1 MKKMNLLVMSLVSA
15 AALSFT
21 SCSSNDD
28 LAGNANESKVGE
40 FYMAMTVQ
48 TPAANSTRTI
58 QSNEFDATSAESNIT
73 SGTFYLV
80 DAAGKIVYQKS
91 ISGTEFANVSF
102 KDKETGKTQLL
113 VPVQNVQANTE
124 YKVYFLANATDAKP
138 WENVFT
144 ATEKFA
150 KPYVEDNKFAMF
162 NENDKNVDGNSY
174 TVQFT
179 DANKDSNNGAKVSG
193 TIKLERLSARIDQP
207 TSEATTIKA
216 YTKEDATDAEKKAME
231 DARAKVESVNLT
243 GYAISNLANKTNIMQ
258 KWNNENLL
266 IPADLTYYQPKSE
279 FGTATR
285 MDNPTYFN
293 AIGENANKDYVFENN
308 SNDNATFM
316 YFEYTVKLSDAANQG
331 ADCTDGT
338 FYRYNGVIYTSIKA
352 IYDAYKDQP
361 VLFGGKSADELK
373 AELKIVDGKITATEA
388 ELSDFRA
395 NNTIE
400 VFRAGKTYY
409 KQTIKDKFIG
419 YENAIQRNTVYQLNV
434 KNLFNIGADV
444 PNGDTDKKPMYYLDV
459 EISVNPWV
467 LSTQDVDLK

>member
-15 AALSFT
+15 AALTFT

-28 LAGNANESKVGE
+28 LAGNAGQEKIGE
-40 FYMAMTVQ
+40 FYMTLTVQ
-48 TPAANSTRTI
+48 TPNANGTRTV
-58 QSNEFDATSAESNIT
+58 QSNKYNATAAESNIT

-80 DAAGKIVYQKS
+80 DATGNIVYQKT

-102 KDKETGKTQLL
+102 KDEETGKTQLL

-162 NENDKNVDGNSY
+162 NENDKSVDGNSY

-193 TIKLERLSARIDQP
+193 TIKLERLVARIDQP

-258 KWNNENLL
+258 KWNDADLL
-266 IPADLTYYQPKSE
+266 IPDGITYYQPKSE

-285 MDNPTYFN
+285 MDNADYFN
-293 AIGENANKDYVFENN
+293 EIGEDAKNYVFENN
-308 SNDNATFM
+308 NSENATFM
-316 YFEYTVKLSDAANQG
+316 YFEYTVKLTDAANQG

-338 FYRYNGVIYTSIKA
+338 FYRYNGVIYTSINA
-352 IYDAYKDQP
+352 IYEAYKDQP
-361 VLFGGKSADELK
+361 VLFGGKSADALK
-373 AELKIVDGKITATEA
+373 AELKIVDGKITATEE
-388 ELSDFRA
+388 ELSAFRA

-409 KQTIKDKFIG
+409 KQTIKDNFIG

-444 PNGDTDKKPMYYLDV
+444 PNGNTDKKPMYYLDV
-459 EISVNPWV
+459 EVSVNPWV
-467 LSTQDVDLK
+467 QNTQDVDLK